1 MLIFPKT
8 INADGLLPFLGQ
20 LAEHSDALELLLDFT
35 GLQRVSPAGLA
46 ALTAFMAGRERKRL
60 TTNVVGLETCG
71 IRDYLRRMNLL
82 RLCGWEHEGES
93 FARRD
98 PSGRF
103 VPLEEIPHRV
113 EDLGARIAACIAP
126 GGEDYE
132 SPNAGLYDAAWYL
145 ITEMANN
152 VRQHSRGTGFVAAQT
167 TPADGFVRI
176 AIADCGCG
184 IPGSLKDAGFLW
196 AQDLADEDIIEQAM
210 AARVSSKGQPSN
222 EGVGLTLSS
231 RIVDLMGGHMLIT
244 SGGGSMIRGKDSVLN
259 KESFANG
266 ARFPGTLVAI
276 SFRRSEAADF
286 ESKLHQAKELEI
298 PLRASVNPATFQ
310 P

>member
-20 LAEHSDALELLLDFT
+20 LAEHADVSELRLDFT

-46 ALTAFMAGRERKRL
+46 ALTAFMVGRERKRL
-60 TTNVVGLETCG
+60 ATNVAGLESCG

-82 RLCGWEHEGES
+82 RLCGWEHGDES

-145 ITEMANN
+145 IDHRNGEQRPPAQPGHGFCGRADDAGGW
-152 VRQHSRGTGFVAAQT
+152 VREDCHRGLWLWHSRQF
-167 TPADGFVRI
+167 
-176 AIADCGCG
+176 
-184 IPGSLKDAGFLW
+184 
-196 AQDLADEDIIEQAM
+196 E
-210 AARVSSKGQPSN
+210 
-222 EGVGLTLSS
+222 
-231 RIVDLMGGHMLIT
+231 
-244 SGGGSMIRGKDSVLN
+244 GGGFPVGSGSRG
-259 KESFANG
+259 
-266 ARFPGTLVAI
+266 
-276 SFRRSEAADF
+276 
-286 ESKLHQAKELEI
+286 
-298 PLRASVNPATFQ
+298 
-310 P
+310 